1 MTSRA
6 ILLQPL
12 NNLNFPSLD
21 QKHSWLGLDS
31 SSLWSFSSLR
41 EPWTGSWTNFSTNDT
56 PDLDHHECSGAKL
69 AQDHLLMET
78 LKEIKLRIDM
88 LTGHLSSNFSEIKG
102 SNGSWTSLEI
112 NFNKKLTLLE
122 DFSLEDIL
130 RLSFFLAERMEKEVP
145 ERAGSVGMR
154 QDKENFSLPQLQLN
168 LHLFTTSGTR
178 KVKKL

>member
-1 MTSRA
+1 M
-6 ILLQPL
+6 
-12 NNLNFPSLD
+12 
-21 QKHSWLGLDS
+21 
-31 SSLWSFSSLR
+31 
-41 EPWTGSWTNFSTNDT
+41 
-56 PDLDHHECSGAKL
+56 
-69 AQDHLLMET
+69 
-78 LKEIKLRIDM
+78 
-88 LTGHLSSNFSEIKG
+88 
-102 SNGSWTSLEI
+102 EI
-112 NFNKKLTLLE
+112 NYNKKLTLLE